1 MVTDPFTPGTAGPA
15 SGGPLARPSQG
26 PARFWLR
33 QTDTMDT
40 LKAFFL
46 GLVTTA
52 VFYEIYPI
60 PFLEPG
66 RLLGVFD
73 NWASALI
80 VGMAW
85 WCLYL
90 LLFKLLN
97 HRWQARIH
105 HAIEHGAGEAA
116 LERALEE
123 SDTAAAVDGIA
134 AQLQRM
140 KLKRVESSL
149 MFQRVA
155 AGLRSAPTFRDKE
168 GLISLLESE
177 AEIEIRRLEAAYT
190 ILQVFIWAIPILGFI
205 GTVHGI
211 GSAVS
216 EFSQFIRTAEG
227 GGGLSSQMRT
237 ALAGVTGG
245 LSLAFNTTFLAL
257 VLVIPVMLLTS
268 LMQKAQEELLLAIE
282 SFILE
287 RLLPRLKLESAA
299 IQTVQDYE
307 EQLQRVLELSSRWSL
322 QVEPLIGQFTR
333 QAEMLGHQVAGIQP
347 LVKEFTDR
355 VLGASAGMTAESPPG
370 RISTREGD

>member
-1 MVTDPFTPGTAGPA
+1 
-15 SGGPLARPSQG
+15 
-26 PARFWLR
+26 
-33 QTDTMDT
+33 MDT
-40 LKAFFL
+40 LKALFL

-60 PFLEPG
+60 PFMEPG

-90 LLFKLLN
+90 LIFKLIN
-97 HRWQARIH
+97 HRWQVRIQQAFE
-105 HAIEHGAGEAA
+105 HANVQAQLQQGLDDPDA
-116 LERALEE
+116 
-123 SDTAAAVDGIA
+123 AAAVDGIA
-134 AQLQRM
+134 SLLQRM

-149 MFQRVA
+149 MFQRLA
-155 AGLRSAPTFRDKE
+155 TALRTAETFREKE
-168 GLISLLESE
+168 GLVSLLESE
-177 AEIEIRRLEAAYT
+177 AEIEIRRLEASYT

-257 VLVIPVMLLTS
+257 VLVIPVMLLSS
-268 LMQKAQEELLLAIE
+268 LMQKAQEELLFAIE
-282 SFILE
+282 RFALE
-287 RLLPRLKLESAA
+287 NLLPRLKLESAA
-299 IQTVQDYE
+299 IRTVKDYE
-307 EQLQRVLELSSRWSL
+307 EQLQRVLELSSRWSM
-322 QVEPLIGQFTR
+322 QVEPLIGQFSR

-355 VLGASAGMTAESPPG
+355 VLSGSAAIATESTPG